1 MLHSKDI
8 TVGLVCSVAGAA
20 PANSRILHA
29 IISQDS
35 FVAAGPAEPLE
46 KEEPLRAVRQQMNE
60 SYDQQAIVKI

>member
-8 TVGLVCSVAGAA
+8 TVGLVVCSEAAAA

-35 FVAAGPAEPLE
+35 FVAAGPAIREGGTSKSRE
-46 KEEPLRAVRQQMNE
+46 AANE
-60 SYDQQAIVKI
+60 